1 MPRSEWIGQAEKQT
15 GTASLPAIYLTAG
28 EAMAS
33 YTQAGFVSSSVFDM
47 GVLIRQ
53 TSVGRDLWFEAI
65 SCSIGEG
72 DKAEDLQ
79 VTSPAKLPLCG

>member
-33 YTQAGFVSSSVFDM
+33 YTQAGFVSSSVFGRAD
-47 GVLIRQ
+47 Q
-53 TSVGRDLWFEAI
+53 ADVGRDLW
-65 SCSIGEG
+65 
-72 DKAEDLQ
+72 L
-79 VTSPAKLPLCG
+79 V